1 MKTKKKNRFLTF
13 CFSFLPGAAEM
24 YMGFMKTGVSLMLV
38 FFLLIALAGWM
49 QQAVIVMFGVV
60 IWFYSFFHANHLAS
74 LNDEEFVQT
83 KDEYLLGMDGIP
95 GIKSVIENYQKAVA
109 FALIFIGV
117 CFLWNSLTNI
127 LFEVLPQSYL
137 FIARAMY
144 RVGSYV
150 PSVLI
155 GVVII
160 MIGVKMISGKK
171 MEIEKPDD
179 LQAVTGTVPEK
190 AEKEDVCAERAG
202 EADGKGEQ

>member
-13 CFSFLPGAAEM
+13 CFSLLPGAAEM

-38 FFLLIALAGWM
+38 FFLFIALAGWM

-74 LNDEEFVQT
+74 LSDEEFGRM
-83 KDEYLLGMDGIP
+83 KDEYLFGTDTIP
-95 GIKSVIENYQKAVA
+95 GIKSVIENHQKAAACV
-109 FALIFIGV
+109 LIFIGA
-117 CFLWNSLTNI
+117 CFLWNSLTNM
-127 LFEVLPQSYL
+127 LFDVLPKSYW

-144 RVGSYV
+144 KVGNYV

-155 GVVII
+155 GVII
-160 MIGVKMISGKK
+160 IIIGVKMIGGKK
-171 MEIEKPDD
+171 LEIEKPDNA
-179 LQAVTGTVPEK
+179 QPVAGAAAEK
-190 AEKEDVCAERAG
+190 AGKEDVCSKQSL

>member
-74 LNDEEFVQT
+74 LSDEEFVQT

-137 FIARAMY
+137 FIAHAMN

-171 MEIEKPDD
+171 VEIEKPDD
-179 LQAVTGTVPEK
+179 SQAVTSTVPEK
-190 AEKEDVCAERAG
+190 AEKEDVCEEWVG